1 MSFGSS
7 WGSTLVVT
15 PSTLAAT
22 INRTGRIGSGP
33 VTGTVRTMRQLR
45 RRHRDRVRDQPTTT
59 IALAGAGA
67 IAVVHALAAPPA
79 GCRVIA
85 VASEGGVSAR
95 RLAGELDDQHSHA
108 VRRVGVE
115 ELPAAADLLV
125 VATPP
130 VHHAE
135 LALQGLAA
143 GSDVLVEKP
152 LTTTL
157 AEADRLVDAVR
168 QAGGPFLR
176 CAENLLHAP
185 FWTAVASHRTTM
197 GALQHLSARTMQP
210 PPTWGHF
217 SRPLDAGGVLFDLG
231 PHALALVLELAAEPV
246 VGVAATLS
254 STRADGADDD
264 ASVRLRFA
272 SGLEATV
279 EVSWTAPDTEWS
291 LQAASADGVVRA
303 ELSPT
308 LRLEIDGDAVP
319 LIDRYPGLVD
329 PALERMGYVDQLRD
343 MAAGVHGTRS
353 ADGQT
358 PEAARV
364 VLEVICAAYASA
376 GAGGTE
382 VPLPF
387 GGDRTSTPMQLWRG

>member
-1 MSFGSS
+1 
-7 WGSTLVVT
+7 
-15 PSTLAAT
+15 
-22 INRTGRIGSGP
+22 
-33 VTGTVRTMRQLR
+33 VRRPR
-45 RRHRDRVRDQPTTT
+45 RRSRSDSTNRPATT

-67 IAVVHALAAPPA
+67 IAVVHALAAPSA
-79 GCRVIA
+79 GCRVVA

-108 VRRVGVE
+108 VRRVSVE

-143 GSDVLVEKP
+143 GADVLVEKP
-152 LTTTL
+152 FTTTL
-157 AEADRLVDAVR
+157 ADADRLVDAAR

-185 FWTAVASHRTTM
+185 FWTAMASHRSEM
-197 GALQHLSARTMQP
+197 GRLQHLSVRTMQP

-217 SRPLDAGGVLFDLG
+217 SRPLTAGGVLFDLG
-231 PHALALVLELAAEPV
+231 PHALALVMELAAEPV
-246 VGVAATLS
+246 VGVAAALTS
-254 STRADGADDD
+254 GRDDGADDD

-291 LQAASADGVVRA
+291 LQAASADSVVRV

-308 LRLEIDGDAVP
+308 LRLEIDGDAIP
-319 LIDRYPGLVD
+319 IPDRITGLVD

-343 MAAGVHGTRS
+343 MAAGVRGARP
-353 ADGQT
+353 AGGQT
-358 PEAARV
+358 PEAARA
-364 VLEVICAAYASA
+364 VLEVICAAYTSA

-387 GGDRTSTPMQLWRG
+387 GGDRASTPMQLWRG